1 MAKSESVGGRG
12 GPPPP
17 IKKNSS
23 GLPTASSAAR
33 AGVGPC
39 CPGRPRYE
47 VAIRAIAH
55 TQHAISRAVA
65 QLATHGLLPAA
76 AMASLRSISLRL
88 HFVAWRRTA
97 GATSWP
103 GARGFGSREDIGTC
117 QADSTSARRTWAL
130 PARVIPPLDEV
141 SPLECSEGASPHHE
155 ANDGALGNRAGS
167 PISQASRNAVATS
180 TPFTHL
186 SASTAGFHSGRPA
199 DSATLLASASRASS
213 QRRTQSR

>member
-88 HFVAWRRTA
+88 HFAAWRRIA
-97 GATSWP
+97 GATSCP
-103 GARGFGSREDIGTC
+103 GARGFGSREDADTC
-117 QADSTSARRTWAL
+117 QAASTLQIETNRAATKMSVPFVEGDCMRGTMGIFHGSTSMAGEQW
-130 PARVIPPLDEV
+130 LD
-141 SPLECSEGASPHHE
+141 
-155 ANDGALGNRAGS
+155 N
-167 PISQASRNAVATS
+167 
-180 TPFTHL
+180 
-186 SASTAGFHSGRPA
+186 
-199 DSATLLASASRASS
+199 
-213 QRRTQSR
+213 

>member
-1 MAKSESVGGRG
+1 MAFSAAHFVATAGGLVAKSESVGGRD

-47 VAIRAIAH
+47 AAIRAIAH

-76 AMASLRSISLRL
+76 AMASLRSISPRL
-88 HFVAWRRTA
+88 HFAAWRRTA
-97 GATSWP
+97 GATSCP
-103 GARGFGSREDIGTC
+103 GARGFGSREDAGTC
-117 QADSTSARRTWAL
+117 QAASTSARRTWAL

-141 SPLECSEGASPHHE
+141 SPLECSKGASPHHE
-155 ANDGALGNRAGS
+155 ANDGARLLFQVFADAYERQSVVITTNLEF
-167 PISQASRNAVATS
+167 SRWDAV
-180 TPFTHL
+180 F
-186 SASTAGFHSGRPA
+186 GDDQMRRP
-199 DSATLLASASRASS
+199 
-213 QRRTQSR
+213 

>member
-47 VAIRAIAH
+47 AAIRAIAH

-88 HFVAWRRTA
+88 HFAAWRRTA
-97 GATSWP
+97 GATSCP
-103 GARGFGSREDIGTC
+103 GARGFGSREDAGTC
-117 QADSTSARRTWAL
+117 
-130 PARVIPPLDEV
+130 
-141 SPLECSEGASPHHE
+141 HE
-155 ANDGALGNRAGS
+155 ANDGALGNRAGRIAGES
-167 PISQASRNAVATS
+167 ALLRRPARRQPCSWRSAAPRATS
-180 TPFTHL
+180 LLAYRFSWNHL
-186 SASTAGFHSGRPA
+186 SWGGRPTA
-199 DSATLLASASRASS
+199 RLHVVREVLLQALYDLIHKSKSLYIRLSE
-213 QRRTQSR
+213 